1 VEFSDD
7 IISCVVALD
16 EPLLYQD
23 ATCDPSWVIAMEQ
36 EMASIHDRQTWSIV
50 DFPPSHKPIL
60 MKWVYKLKSDIRFI
74 LLFMVINKMLDWRHL
89 H

>member
-1 VEFSDD
+1 LLQYVPRVEFSDD

-60 MKWVYKLKSDIRFI
+60 MKWVYKLKSDP
-74 LLFMVINKMLDWRHL
+74 LGTPPPPQA
-89 H
+89 